1 VLFFIIAIMETNKVT
16 PLIPPLDEKEWPEVK
31 GTYAID
37 PNLQVTELHDFEKL
51 KINAYRENAN
61 GCIVIPGNRYTYSY
75 AYTFRRLG
83 GKWSEK
89 YLRWWIPIIGGDG
102 KPVISFERTW
112 VDVLKELED
121 VAKQFST
128 FGPED
133 GAALKRF
140 FDVWKSRDTVKLY
153 DWQDFVAIVGD
164 IRGLCGTLKI
174 VDGFCERAAEIDGKS
189 CRERLRS
196 IWFLHKG
203 HIARFLRLVDTMNQ
217 MRANKRAQRMKKR
230 KRPLDDEAYVPDKPT
245 TSNVV
250 VATPNIQPAPAN
262 GAFIALFEA
271 AVAEGSLVPLKDG
284 VKDVVHRGSCVMCN
298 NADLN
303 FRDELSK
310 KEFGMSGM
318 CQKCQDGFFT

>member
-1 VLFFIIAIMETNKVT
+1 
-16 PLIPPLDEKEWPEVK
+16 
-31 GTYAID
+31 
-37 PNLQVTELHDFEKL
+37 
-51 KINAYRENAN
+51 
-61 GCIVIPGNRYTYSY
+61 
-75 AYTFRRLG
+75 
-83 GKWSEK
+83 
-89 YLRWWIPIIGGDG
+89 
-102 KPVISFERTW
+102 
-112 VDVLKELED
+112 VLKELED